1 MCQSVGVLVETD
13 DVNKIYYIED
23 KSFALNDRD
32 AINLALAEYYN
43 LFLSAKIKGY
53 QIINRTKN
61 IIITPMDDGT
71 MTSIDEPTIEFGSL
85 GRRPK

>member
-32 AINLALAEYYN
+32 AINLVLAEYYN
-43 LFLSAKIKGY
+43 LILSAKIKGY
-53 QIINRTKN
+53 
-61 IIITPMDDGT
+61 
-71 MTSIDEPTIEFGSL
+71 
-85 GRRPK
+85 